1 MIFRPRRIDRM
12 LTVGR
17 GMPDLA
23 TVIETDVPARLD
35 RLPWTRFHT
44 LVVVALGI
52 TWVLDGLEVTVA
64 GSIAG
69 ALQESPVLKFTA
81 TEVGQ
86 VGSAYLFGAITG
98 AVLFGYLTDR
108 FGRKRLFMVTLGIY
122 LTATAATALSWDFWS
137 FAVFRALTGA
147 GIGGEYTAINS
158 AIQELIPARFRGRT
172 DLAIN
177 GSFWIGAALGAGG
190 AIVFLQPGMM
200 PPDWGWRAAFGIGS
214 ALGLIILGL
223 RQFVPESPRWLILH
237 ARPGEADAVVEE
249 IERRAARVAGTA
261 LPEPQGGRIRIAA
274 SSRTPMMRMVL
285 AIVRDYPQRTI
296 LGLVLMSSQAFFYN
310 AIFFTYALVLTQFY
324 GVPSAS
330 IGWYMLPFALG
341 NFCGPLLLGPLF
353 DTIGRKPMI
362 ASTYAISG
370 VLLAIIGY
378 LFREDVLD
386 AVQLTLCWT
395 GIFFFASAAASA
407 AYLTVSESFPI
418 EARALAIAFFYAV
431 GTALG
436 GFASPWLFGTLVGSG
451 ERGAVFGGYLFGAGL
466 MIAAALTEI
475 AIGIKAERQ
484 PLESVARPLSA
495 LGD

>member
-1 MIFRPRRIDRM
+1 MHKN
-12 LTVGR
+12 
-17 GMPDLA
+17 A
-23 TVIETDVPARLD
+23 TVIETDIPNRLD

-69 ALQESPVLKFTA
+69 ALQESPVLEFSPA
-81 TEVGQ
+81 EVGL
-86 VGSAYLFGAITG
+86 VGSAYLTGAIIG
-98 AVLFGYLTDR
+98 ALLFGYLTDR
-108 FGRKRLFMVTLGIY
+108 FGRKKLFMVTLGIY
-122 LTATAATALSWDFWS
+122 LTATAATALSWNLWS
-137 FAVFRALTGA
+137 FAAFRFLTGA

-177 GSFWIGAALGAGG
+177 GSFWLGAALGAGG
-190 AIVFLQPGMM
+190 AIAFLQPGFL
-200 PPDWGWRAAFGIGS
+200 PSDWGWRAAFGIG
-214 ALGLIILGL
+214 AVLGLGILGL
-223 RQFVPESPRWLILH
+223 RQFIPESPRWLILH
-237 ARPGEADAVVEE
+237 ARLDEGETVVAE
-249 IERRAARVAGTA
+249 IERRVARATEA
-261 LPEPQGGRIRIAA
+261 DLPKPRGGLLRLAV
-274 SSRTPMMRMVL
+274 SSRTSMLRMVL
-285 AIVRDYPQRTI
+285 AIVHDYPLRAV

-310 AIFFTYALVLTQFY
+310 AIFFSYALVLTKFY
-324 GVPSAS
+324 AVPSAS
-330 IGWYMLPFALG
+330 IGWYILPFALG

-353 DTIGRKPMI
+353 DRVGRKPMI

-370 VLLAIIGY
+370 VLLAIVGY
-378 LFREDVLD
+378 LFREEVLN
-386 AVQLTLCWT
+386 ATHLTLCWT

-436 GFASPWLFGTLVGSG
+436 GVVSPWLFGTLVASG
-451 ERGAVFGGYLFGAGL
+451 ERGAVFDGYLLGAGL
-466 MIAAALTEI
+466 MVAAALTEI
-475 AIGIKAERQ
+475 AIGIKAEGQ

-495 LGD
+495 VTD